1 MKLMSR
7 LSLCVLAAFLTISA
21 FAQKHILEVGRF
33 KDWGKDYLT
42 ITYGGF
48 GIEKKNPDTAVA
60 LFWDRTD
67 GIYPTPGAVIMSING
82 ESTLEMSIKRFYEI
96 VDTCSTVTLS
106 YLDNRYSTMTK
117 SSDDFHEYYR
127 HTNLLDQLST
137 SIRNRYR
144 NDYSENEA
152 QLKELGIT
160 YTELIDSDYDWA
172 GKTYDFK
179 LSDEHAFEDKMVLQA
194 LPLKRHIHFDRRTDN
209 PDILFSIN
217 QEVMNNGYRLEIIA
231 TDVQKSIITDSDQ
244 IIWKLSFHRKG
255 SLPDNII
262 EEWINLASSMVKK
275 LPFIAHH
282 RHIEGHHVKYDIE
295 TKGNVVQWVKEGSS
309 AAAAGLCVGDIIV
322 AIDWIEGNGKSH
334 KRDDYSDNLG
344 YIWSSPENIT
354 ITKCKIIRKGNHE
367 VIKNSFKIAYFERDY
382 MVPSWE

>member
-42 ITYGGF
+42 ITFSGF
-48 GIEKKNPDTAVA
+48 GKDNNIPDSKLEV
-60 LFWDRTD
+60 FWDTTE
-67 GIYPTPGAVIMSING
+67 GFHPNPGAVIVSING
-82 ESTLEMSIKRFYEI
+82 ESTLGMSIKRFYEI
-96 VDTCSTVTLS
+96 IDTCSTVTLS
-106 YLDNRYSTMTK
+106 YLSPDNRYSTMTK
-117 SSDDFHEYYR
+117 ISDDFREFYR
-127 HTNLLDQLST
+127 HTNLFEQLN
-137 SIRNRYR
+137 NRR
-144 NDYSENEA
+144 RFDYSQYEA

-160 YTELIDSDYDWA
+160 YMELIDSDYDWA

-179 LSDEHAFEDKMVLQA
+179 LSDECAFEDKMILQA
-194 LPLKRHIHFDRRTDN
+194 LPLKHIHFDRKTDK

-217 QEVMNNGYRLEIIA
+217 QELMNDEYRLEIIA
-231 TDVQKSIITDSDQ
+231 TDVQKSKLTETDQ
-244 IIWKLSFHRKG
+244 VIWKLSFHRKG
-255 SLPDNII
+255 GLPDNII
-262 EEWINLASSMVKK
+262 EEWINLASTMVKK
-275 LPFIAHH
+275 LPFIA
-282 RHIEGHHVKYDIE
+282 RYRWIEGHHVNYDIE
-295 TKGNVVQWVKEGSS
+295 TKENVVQWVKEGSS

-354 ITKCKIIRKGNHE
+354 ITKCKINRKGNHE
-367 VIKNSFKIAYFERDY
+367 VIKNSFKIARFDRDY
-382 MVPSWE
+382 TIHLWE